1 MSDKR
6 TLYDV
11 KAALADKYE
20 RLAKQTTS
28 TPKRQ
33 ACLVRVKRYRRQA
46 MQLAHARK

>member
-20 RLAKQTTS
+20 RLAKQTTR
-28 TPKRQ
+28 TPRKQ
-33 ACLVRVKRYRRQA
+33 AYMVRVKRYRRQA
-46 MQLAHARK
+46 MQLAHGQK